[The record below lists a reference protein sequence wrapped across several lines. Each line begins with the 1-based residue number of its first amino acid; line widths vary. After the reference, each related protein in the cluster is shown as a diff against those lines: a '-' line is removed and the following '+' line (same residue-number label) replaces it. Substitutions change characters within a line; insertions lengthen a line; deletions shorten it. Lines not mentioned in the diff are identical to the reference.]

1 MQPCLVGLLIAAPA
15 LAQDA
20 APRDEAAESR
30 VGRCRL
36 EYGACGVG
44 ECRQATIET
53 GNASAEHCTTYLH
66 RGHRRSVC
74 RSTVAGAHAR
84 ARHVRAVDRDVPQQ
98 SHSAGRHGRYVQARH
113 GGTHP
118 DTTGLERDP
127 QPGRIQTTALA
138 ISQPRHDRLEDHC
151 RQGSNASNTRHFLPA
166 SKRTSASSAAFMLGV
181 WGIESAFGDPVVE
194 KNHMRPVIPSL
205 AAWPGPNRAGVPTGR
220 VNSSMR

>member
-44 ECRQATIET
+44 ECKQATIET

-84 ARHVRAVDRDVPQQ
+84 ARHVRAVDRDVPRKAIARGITDDTYTRVM
-98 SHSAGRHGRYVQARH
+98 AGL
-113 GGTHP
+113 HP
-118 DTTGLERDP
+118 DTTGLSAIHNQAEFKQQLWQYLNRA
-127 QPGRIQTTALA
+127 TTDWKITAGKA
-138 ISQPRHDRLEDHC
+138 
-151 RQGSNASNTRHFLPA
+151 A
-166 SKRTSASSAAFMLGV
+166 SAAIRAAFCPHRKGFRRRASVHARRLGYRV
-181 WGIESAFGDPVVE
+181 RIRRSGRREESHASRSFRRWR
-194 KNHMRPVIPSL
+194 H
-205 AAWPGPNRAGVPTGR
+205 WPGPNRAGVPIGKA
-220 VNSSMR
+220 NSSMR